1 MSKETWDEIR
11 ESFEER
17 IPCMILTGLIIE
29 LLILVFM
36 IVFEY
41 DKETYTDY
49 FYLFSITILMLSTIY
64 FAWHSLVK
72 ENAFELIAFMIM
84 STILNFHGVYQAL
97 ADDLNFWHWIAI
109 VAFCVIQIFYY
120 LSFYFAYSKF
130 GWRAVNEINTTNVA
144 LIWAYKLYETFISI
158 LKLDFLLYT
167 MTVAMYI
174 YYVLVDWN
182 SFDIEGVV
190 IGVSVFLLLIGCSWI
205 GYLSVLNS

>member
-29 LLILVFM
+29 LLILVIM

-97 ADDLNFWHWIAI
+97 ADDLNFWH
-109 VAFCVIQIFYY
+109 
-120 LSFYFAYSKF
+120 
-130 GWRAVNEINTTNVA
+130 
-144 LIWAYKLYETFISI
+144 
-158 LKLDFLLYT
+158 
-167 MTVAMYI
+167 
-174 YYVLVDWN
+174 
-182 SFDIEGVV
+182 
-190 IGVSVFLLLIGCSWI
+190 
-205 GYLSVLNS
+205 